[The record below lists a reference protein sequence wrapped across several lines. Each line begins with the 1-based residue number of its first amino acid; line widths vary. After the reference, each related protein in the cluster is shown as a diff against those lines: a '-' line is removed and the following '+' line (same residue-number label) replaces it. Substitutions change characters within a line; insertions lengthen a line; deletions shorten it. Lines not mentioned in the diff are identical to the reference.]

1 MVMDVNGLI
10 EAVKLYPALYI
21 KQESSGTNIEQ
32 KNLIWKEI
40 ALKIDQPIEK
50 CKAKWRN
57 LRDSYQK
64 SVKYRQELEAIG
76 KLSIYHEYRHEA
88 ALSFLEM
95 GTKRKSSEGGRRSK
109 P

>member
-1 MVMDVNGLI
+1 MDSSALI
-10 EAVKLYPALYI
+10 EAVKHYPALYS
-21 KQESSGTNIEQ
+21 KQQSSGTSIEQ

-40 ALKIDQPIEK
+40 SLKLNQPTEK

-76 KLSIYHEYRHEA
+76 KLSIYHEYKHET
-88 ALSFLEM
+88 ALSFLEV
-95 GTKRKSSEGGRRSK
+95 GTKRKSSDGEKRVK